1 MYVSELITG
10 DRSHFL
16 EEARSVLCVQ
26 AHPDD
31 FEFFAGGTV
40 AKLARKGCEVI
51 YLTVTDGSRSTTNP
65 RLSPEELTEIRM
77 MEQERAAKILGV
89 KKLMWLGYTDSEF
102 LPSLEARGKIV
113 RAIRQTKPDVL
124 MTLDPWLPYEAHPDH
139 VNTGLVAVQA
149 ALFSGFTNVNREHLE
164 EGLEPHTVS
173 TICLAVSAR
182 YNTHIDITKTID
194 LKIKALAEH
203 KSQFQSETETGL
215 GPFEMWE
222 NTIKAVAEGFGKEIG
237 MKYAEVFKVLKPL
250 ELHCNLSLAP

>member
-1 MYVSELITG
+1 MYVSDLIMG
-10 DRSHFL
+10 DRVSLL
-16 EEARSVLCVQ
+16 EGAKSVLCVQ

-124 MTLDPWLPYEAHPDH
+124 MTLDP
-139 VNTGLVAVQA
+139 
-149 ALFSGFTNVNREHLE
+149 
-164 EGLEPHTVS
+164 
-173 TICLAVSAR
+173 
-182 YNTHIDITKTID
+182 
-194 LKIKALAEH
+194 
-203 KSQFQSETETGL
+203 
-215 GPFEMWE
+215 
-222 NTIKAVAEGFGKEIG
+222 
-237 MKYAEVFKVLKPL
+237 
-250 ELHCNLSLAP
+250 